1 MGRKSFAYHVMQYRR
16 ECIGTWMYKA
26 CDMNL
31 SVLHWIATSLRAKER
46 RCEIGLERRYGR
58 KGAIERVNLKN
69 PNFAYH
75 VA

>member
-31 SVLHWIATSLRAKER
+31 SVLHWIATSLGQK
-46 RCEIGLERRYGR
+46 
-58 KGAIERVNLKN
+58 KGGVRLDWRGGTVGKGQSSG
-69 PNFAYH
+69 
-75 VA
+75 